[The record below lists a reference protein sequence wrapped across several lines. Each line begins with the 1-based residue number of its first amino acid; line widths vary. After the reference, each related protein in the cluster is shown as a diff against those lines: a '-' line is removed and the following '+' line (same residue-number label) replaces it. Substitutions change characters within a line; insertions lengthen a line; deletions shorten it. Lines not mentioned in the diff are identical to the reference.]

1 MKDVINEMN
10 LQMKQSEQQK
20 NDLLDFFTSHVEIEA
35 LKYVCMLMISN
46 VIDFI
51 VISLIISI
59 EGRC

>member
-1 MKDVINEMN
+1 MN

-35 LKYVCMLMISN
+35 LKYVCILMISN